1 MTSYRFPLTTPRP
14 PSGPSGHSGHS
25 NHPGHAPNTTRIAT
39 SLVAAILTLALHL
52 APATPTA
59 AAAAAAT
66 VTTTNTPLPPSSSPT
81 PVSPTL
87 RAATESH
94 PAEQRQPTPPAVQL
108 DPAHLALHTAAQARS
123 LPLGPHLP
131 AAHTL
136 GIDTRIDP
144 NALEGPNP
152 ASSPIAQP
160 LFQSPPRIASLTP
173 GTLDTRT
180 PLDFFLLAN
189 AAALAQPP
197 QSPVGAPNSDALS
210 RVAAHAHG
218 LADSPLF
225 FLALE
230 SLYGT
235 PNENFD
241 DLLFALDFS
250 HLNVAALTATPEP
263 STYALLACLVALA
276 IAAKRRRDARTAS
289 NPPPD
294 AAA

>member
-1 MTSYRFPLTTPRP
+1 MTSYRFPRTTPRP
-14 PSGPSGHSGHS
+14 VAGHTGHL
-25 NHPGHAPNTTRIAT
+25 GHASNTTRIT
-39 SLVAAILTLALHL
+39 PSLVAAVLTLALHL
-52 APATPTA
+52 VTTSPTA
-59 AAAAAAT
+59 ATAPTAIVTAT
-66 VTTTNTPLPPSSSPT
+66 ATFTATNTPPQPSSSR
-81 PVSPTL
+81 VSPTL
-87 RAATESH
+87 RAATETH
-94 PAEQRQPTPPAVQL
+94 PAEQRQPTSPAVQL

-123 LPLGPHLP
+123 LSLGPHLP

-152 ASSPIAQP
+152 AGSPIAQP
-160 LFQSPPRIASLTP
+160 LFQSPLRIASTP
-173 GTLDTRT
+173 GTLDPRI

-197 QSPVGAPNSDALS
+197 LFPAGAPNSDALS

-276 IAAKRRRDARTAS
+276 VAAKRRRDARTAS